1 MLDAK
6 PDMILTDIS
15 LPDIDGPALIRQIR
29 QILPDVPIVV
39 VTAHALSTDRQ
50 ACMDA
55 GCTDY
60 IAKPFHFQDMVNY
73 LNHYRMTIE

>member
-6 PDMILTDIS
+6 FDMILTDIS

-29 QILPDVPIVV
+29 QTLPSIPIVV
-39 VTAHALSTDRQ
+39 VTAHALSRDRQ
-50 ACMDA
+50 ACIDA

-60 IAKPFHFQDMVNY
+60 IAKPFHFQEMVNY
-73 LNHYRMTIE
+73 LNHYRMAIE